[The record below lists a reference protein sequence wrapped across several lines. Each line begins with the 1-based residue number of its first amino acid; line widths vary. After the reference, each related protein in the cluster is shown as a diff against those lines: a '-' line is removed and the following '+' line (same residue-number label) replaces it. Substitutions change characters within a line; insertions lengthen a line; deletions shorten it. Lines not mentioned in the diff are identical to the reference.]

1 LKVNSPCLVVQCHR
15 RARPVGRERNSHRRE
30 ILERVT
36 ESSVKELNQSLGKRT
51 RMNRSTIAKAA
62 LVIGIALFA
71 GYLVWWIVP
80 EYFKAQEDP
89 RSQARLSRIAS
100 ELNQSVP
107 VMIDK
112 ETELMPAIGEE
123 GMLIYNYRLV
133 GYSAIQINATKFAE
147 GAKQRVVQGA
157 CRTPETRD
165 DFLKKGVTLR
175 YSYYDKD
182 TLS

>member
-1 LKVNSPCLVVQCHR
+1 MNSLK
-15 RARPVGRERNSHRRE
+15 
-30 ILERVT
+30 
-36 ESSVKELNQSLGKRT
+36 
-51 RMNRSTIAKAA
+51 IAKGAS
-62 LVIGIALFA
+62 VIGIGMLG
-71 GYLVWWIVP
+71 GYLVWWVVP

-89 RSQARLSRIAS
+89 RSQARLSRIAA

-112 ETELMPAIGEE
+112 ETELMPAVGEE

-133 GYSAIQINATKFAE
+133 GYSAVQINATKFAE

-157 CRTPETRD
+157 CSTPETRD

-182 TLS
+182 NQPIATVDVKPSDCGF